1 MGKSL
6 YYIKYNGIN
15 SNIMYNYRN
24 YISIEKIDAPN
35 HLFTPPNGQL
45 NEQSPSHTR
54 VSQKYEKW
62 LKRPI

>member
-1 MGKSL
+1 
-6 YYIKYNGIN
+6 
-15 SNIMYNYRN
+15 MYNYRN

-45 NEQSPSHTR
+45 NQQSPSHTR

-62 LKRPI
+62 PKRPI